1 MTAKDYREEQDLLGE
16 KKIANSS
23 YSGIHTQRAYANF
36 HFSSYAVNWR
46 LIQAY
51 ALIKR
56 AAAEAN
62 AELGYLE
69 KKKAAAIIEA
79 CRLIEA
85 GEYKDQFR
93 IDALQGGAG
102 TSTNMNLNEVIAN
115 IALEKLGYAK
125 GQYEYLN
132 PLDDVNMHQSTNDTY
147 PTALRLALIRS
158 LGELEEE
165 IEKLQGAF
173 QKKEKEF
180 FPLLKIGR
188 TQLQEAV
195 PFSLGAEFS
204 AFSQAVARDRWRV
217 FKARE
222 RLRQANLG
230 GTAIGTGIGAP
241 RRYIFLVWEKI
252 HTMSGVNLCRSEN
265 LIDATANA
273 DSFTEAS
280 GILKTHAVNLVK
292 IANDLRRLSLLKE
305 IKLPL
310 YQAGSSLMPGKVNPV
325 ILEAAV
331 QIGIK
336 VRANDFIVSEC
347 AALGT
352 FQINEFLPLLGF
364 AFLESVDIL
373 TGLNRA
379 LAEYIEKIEANAEN
393 CSRYLYATPRLVT
406 AFLPEFGY
414 HRLEKILEEFRNS
427 QEKGKNF
434 LDFLERKLGKEK
446 VAKRLNP
453 YSVMS
458 LGYERENT

>member
-1 MTAKDYREEQDLLGE
+1 MRKERDLLGE
-16 KKIANSS
+16 KNFLLRFT
-23 YSGIHTQRAYANF
+23 GVFIHRGRERTF
-36 HFSSYAVNWR
+36 VSPVIKVNRR
-46 LIQAY
+46 LVAAY
-51 ALIKR
+51 ALVKR
-56 AAAEAN
+56 AAALAN
-62 AELGYLE
+62 WELGFLEE
-69 KKKAAAIIEA
+69 KKARAIIDA
-79 CRLIEA
+79 CMEIEN
-85 GEYKDQFR
+85 GKYDDQFQL
-93 IDALQGGAG
+93 DALQGGAG

-336 VRANDFIVSEC
+336 VRADILLFFEC

-393 CSRYLYATPRLVT
+393 CSRYLYATLRLVA
-406 AFLPEFGY
+406 AFLPESGCQKQE
-414 HRLEKILEEFRNS
+414 RILESLTQGKR
-427 QEKGKNF
+427 KNF
-434 LDFLERKLGKEK
+434 LNFLKGKLDKAR
-446 VAKRLNP
+446 VVKRLDL

-458 LGYERENT
+458 LGYEG